1 MNTQTTHTPTLVGG
15 EWIHQDGDHT
25 ALMITKC
32 HNCGSTWFPPREIC
46 SKCASANVEQTR
58 TGNRGIAYAS
68 TVVRIGPA
76 AFQPPYVL
84 AYVDLDG
91 ARFLAHVDTDEALA
105 PNTPV
110 ELRVGAIG
118 EDDTSPL
125 SSYIVAEASEVPAPG
140 DAR

>member
-1 MNTQTTHTPTLVGG
+1 MNTQTSHTPTLVGG

-25 ALMITKC
+25 ALTITKC
-32 HNCGSTWFPPREIC
+32 HDCGSTWFPPREIC
-46 SKCASANVEQTR
+46 SKCASGNVQQAL
-58 TGNRGIAYAS
+58 TGNRGTAYAS

-76 AFQPPYVL
+76 AFKPPYVL
-84 AYVDLDG
+84 AYVDLDE
-91 ARFLAHVDTDEALA
+91 ARLLAHVDTDEALA

-118 EDDTSPL
+118 EDENGPL
-125 SSYIVAEASEVPAPG
+125 SSYVVAKVTEVTTPG